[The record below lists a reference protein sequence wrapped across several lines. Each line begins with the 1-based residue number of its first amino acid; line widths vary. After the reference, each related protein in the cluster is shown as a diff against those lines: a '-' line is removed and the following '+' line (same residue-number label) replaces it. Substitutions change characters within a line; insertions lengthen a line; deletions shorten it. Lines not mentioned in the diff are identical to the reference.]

1 MKLHAR
7 LLLSYLLLIAVTLGV
22 IVVTLLFVLGT
33 RPAPPLAAYRQLMG
47 NLQVGLRSLDLEDV
61 ATVLRPAGR
70 RPTDLSLQS
79 LASAT
84 NVRVMVL
91 ELSRTSRVR
100 FDSGGIH
107 EPGAALQLRIDP
119 DIRNAIP
126 AGEHT
131 RREIIAGSFDDPDG
145 SAWLFIGLAAGRSR
159 AATQAVV
166 LASPQPGQTLGEALN
181 EFGSALGAPLLQAAT
196 AGALVALVMALAVSR
211 TIARPLQRIAEGA
224 RAIARGQHGR
234 GVPVAGPLE
243 VQDVAI
249 AFNHMSGEVQA
260 TRQAQQDFLVNVSH
274 DLRTPLTSIQ
284 GYSQAIVEGAAQDP
298 VAAAGI
304 IHEEAGRLGRMVADI
319 SELAGLQQRQPQ
331 DNLEQL
337 DANLIIDAVLQRLAV
352 VADAQGVTLKKSGEA
367 LPPLRGD
374 GDRLAQVLTNLID
387 NAIRFSDAGGRVVV
401 RSKARADGIEIAV
414 VDDGAGIAAEALPR
428 LFERFYQV
436 DKTRGPQRG
445 SGLGLAIAREILQ
458 AHGGN
463 IHADSE
469 GPGRGSTFTIWLP
482 PDGPAT
488 ETRE

>member
-61 ATVLRPAGR
+61 ATVI
-70 RPTDLSLQS
+70 RPTGGRPPDLSLQN

-91 ELSRTSRVR
+91 DLSRAARVR
-100 FDSGGIH
+100 FDSGGVH
-107 EPGAALQLRIDP
+107 EPGAMLQLRIDP
-119 DIRNAIP
+119 DIRNAFP
-126 AGEHT
+126 AGEHA
-131 RREIIAGSFDDPDG
+131 RREVIAGSFADPDG
-145 SAWLFIGLAAGRSR
+145 SAWLFIGLSAGRSR

-166 LASPQPGQTLGEALN
+166 LASPQPRQTLGEALN
-181 EFGSALGAPLLQAAT
+181 EFGSALGAPLLQAAM

-211 TIARPLQRIAEGA
+211 TIARPLQHIAAGA

-304 IHEEAGRLGRMVADI
+304 IHEEAGRLNRMVADI
-319 SELAGLQQRQPQ
+319 SDLARLQQRQPQ
-331 DNLEQL
+331 GRLEQL
-337 DANLIIDAVLQRLAV
+337 DINLIIDDVLQRLAV
-352 VADAQGVTLKKSGEA
+352 VAEAQKVTLKKCGEA

-387 NAIRFSDAGGRVVV
+387 NAIRFSDAGGNVVV
-401 RSKARADGIEIAV
+401 RSQACAGGAEIAV
-414 VDDGAGIAAEALPR
+414 ADDGAGIPAEALPR

-445 SGLGLAIAREILQ
+445 SGLGLAIAREIVQ

-463 IHADSE
+463 IHAGSE
-469 GPGRGSTFTIWLP
+469 GPGQGSVFTVWLP
-482 PDGPAT
+482 LHGPAT
-488 ETRE
+488 ETGE